1 MKGGKRRGIAGA
13 MTARFLRTLGG
24 RLYYSSSKNIVVIIA
39 INSSNGKEHG
49 NYYLGFRIFC

>member
-24 RLYYSSSKNIVVIIA
+24 RLYYRSSKNIVVIIA
-39 INSSNGKEHG
+39 IIVVMEKNMETT
-49 NYYLGFRIFC
+49 I